1 MSKDNFTKD
10 DQSQIDIGGNTTQYD
25 SPSNARMYE
34 TINKVT
40 NFTGVKPKEILF
52 STFDK
57 TRKYDTEQLRNT
69 IGELIYKYSDIQ
81 YVCIAIVQDKDVVE
95 RRFIYS
101 HSDEPFGAIYG
112 DMDYEYEREDAK
124 PYGLYFNV
132 AKNELLQG
140 HAAYSFIETAETDE
154 EYEYLKGKLT
164 TESLTPKIFNLKIDE
179 WGKGFDYRT
188 ISLENE
194 NYLITNEKLYIP
206 YEDTSI
212 VIYTVDANTLPKST
226 KSWLKN

>member
-10 DQSQIDIGGNTTQYD
+10 DQSQIDIGENITQYD

-57 TRKYDTEQLRNT
+57 TRKYDTEQIKET
-69 IGELIYKYSDIQ
+69 IGKLLCEYSDNQ
-81 YVCIAIVQDKDVVE
+81 YVCIAITQDKDVHNY
-95 RRFIYS
+95 RRIYFR
-101 HSDEPFGAIYG
+101 SDEPFGTIYG
-112 DMDYEYEREDAK
+112 DMDYEFDRVEDSK
-124 PYGLYFNV
+124 HYSLYFDIAN
-132 AKNELLQG
+132 NELLQG
-140 HAAYSFIETAETDE
+140 DAGFGIKYIDPDGELGPSNAITYGLRTAACDSYDDR
-154 EYEYLKGKLT
+154 
-164 TESLTPKIFNLKIDE
+164 NID
-179 WGKGFDYRT
+179 F
-188 ISLENE
+188 ENE
-194 NYLITNEKLYIP
+194 YGYDDCLVKESKNGKIYIP

-226 KSWLKN
+226 KSWLKK

>member
-10 DQSQIDIGGNTTQYD
+10 DQSQIDIGGNITQYD

-69 IGELIYKYSDIQ
+69 IGELIYKYSDSQ

-95 RRFIYS
+95 RRFVYP

-140 HAAYSFIETAETDE
+140 HAAYFVVETSETDE
-154 EYEYLKGKLT
+154 EKLT
-164 TESLTPKIFNLKIDE
+164 TISTKIFNLKIDE
-179 WGKGFDYRT
+179 WGNGFDYRT
-188 ISLENE
+188 ISFEND

-226 KSWLKN
+226 KSWLKK